1 MDLNELKNNAK
12 ELVGNSEI
20 NDNVNTQQQD
30 VPALPGEKET
40 IYEGPGLVVEAT
52 KEEEPKG
59 IVLNRAPSESIQYAM
74 SVLEEMDR
82 EIEELK
88 AKKEAEEKEKET
100 NTVEEKAVKRND
112 DEEDE
117 EEDEE
122 EELTPEELEKKYEE
136 AKVIIDKTGMG
147 AVIEFTEEERAKLE
161 RAKVIKLEEIENVQL
176 ETIKI
181 KKTKLKK
188 GQVEK
193 IIKKKIKAFTTPI
206 VLPASGYTAVM
217 SGCSTH
223 ELIALMQNSEDPIY
237 NAETKWSLIHDKLV
251 ETSIGNMDF
260 NTFLHNTAAADYNVL
275 LYGIIC
281 ATYPEQDK
289 LSLSC
294 LNRECRQVFDHTY
307 DIRSLL
313 RIEKM
318 SQELQ
323 NRMMRII
330 DNSYTVESAK
340 AVHEEAPLSNVKR
353 VRLPDSEI
361 IVEFGI
367 QSAYDF
373 IYKSIK
379 ELSEIKDAKYNQA
392 SVLSSVI
399 RRAFIPD
406 DDGEYIE
413 VDSPVDVANLIYNLR
428 DIDITVITKMGEE
441 MMKDITFEFGFM
453 NVKCPKCG
461 TIEKHI
467 EIPLEQILFFK
478 YQQAL
483 NTKIIE

>member
-1 MDLNELKNNAK
+1 
-12 ELVGNSEI
+12 
-20 NDNVNTQQQD
+20 
-30 VPALPGEKET
+30 
-40 IYEGPGLVVEAT
+40 
-52 KEEEPKG
+52 
-59 IVLNRAPSESIQYAM
+59 
-74 SVLEEMDR
+74 
-82 EIEELK
+82 
-88 AKKEAEEKEKET
+88 
-100 NTVEEKAVKRND
+100 
-112 DEEDE
+112 
-117 EEDEE
+117 
-122 EELTPEELEKKYEE
+122 
-136 AKVIIDKTGMG
+136 
-147 AVIEFTEEERAKLE
+147 
-161 RAKVIKLEEIENVQL
+161 
-176 ETIKI
+176 
-181 KKTKLKK
+181 
-188 GQVEK
+188 
-193 IIKKKIKAFTTPI
+193 
-206 VLPASGYTAVM
+206 
-217 SGCSTH
+217 
-223 ELIALMQNSEDPIY
+223 
-237 NAETKWSLIHDKLV
+237 
-251 ETSIGNMDF
+251 
-260 NTFLHNTAAADYNVL
+260 
-275 LYGIIC
+275 
-281 ATYPEQDK
+281 
-289 LSLSC
+289 
-294 LNRECRQVFDHTY
+294 VFDHTY

-367 QSAYDF
+367 QTAYDF

-428 DIDITVITKMGEE
+428 DIDITVITKMAEE
-441 MMKDITFEFGFM
+441 MMKDVTFEFGFM

-467 EIPLEQILFFK
+467 EISLEQILFFK
-478 YQQAL
+478 YQQTL
-483 NTKIIE
+483 NTKIE